1 MRIVTFAFNL
11 ISILGTWGFM
21 AYFGLPQGTPWF
33 LKPIAVAWSVMPFF
47 SLNLVARKKWQGFRA
62 RVTLLVAAG
71 SLCSMT
77 LQALNT
83 MFIVDPR
90 GADSSAMF
98 IVMPFFAYILLGIFL
113 LTAWVFENKH
123 ENDDD

>member
-1 MRIVTFAFNL
+1 VRIVTSAFNL
-11 ISILGTWGFM
+11 ISILGVWGFM

-33 LKPIAVAWSVMPFF
+33 LKPIAVVWSVMPFF
-47 SLNLVARKKWQGFRA
+47 SLNLVARKDWKGFRA

-71 SLCSMT
+71 LLCSTT
-77 LQALNT
+77 LQGLNT
-83 MFIVDPR
+83 MFIIDPR

-113 LTAWVFENKH
+113 LAAWVFEQKS
-123 ENDDD
+123 EDND